1 MKKSFSIIFLA
12 LVLFTVSC
20 TTEDDVSAVSLK
32 GSYNLETI
40 NLKTKVSNEDMQ
52 EKNENMATNKIYYTF
67 NTDGTYTTN
76 AYWSIGEIDTKGTVS
91 TGKYTLKDNVLS
103 ISYKDDQLGKELTQA
118 MQVKV
123 NNTKEL
129 VLYIGVAE
137 VKDSLKVALSGLDLL
152 TAALVEIYLKQLVQF
167 DYTLSFKKV

>member
-1 MKKSFSIIFLA
+1 M
-12 LVLFTVSC
+12 VLFTVSC
-20 TTEDDVSAVSLK
+20 TTEDDVSAVSMN

-52 EKNENMATNKIYYTF
+52 EKNENVATNKIYYTF

-123 NNTKEL
+123 NNAKEL

-137 VKDSLKVALSGLDLL
+137 VKGSLKEALSGLDLL

-167 DYTLSFKKV
+167 DYTLSFKKA